1 MRPIIIAEA
10 CQNHNGD
17 REILKRIL
25 HQAAENG
32 ADYVKIQSIRAKE
45 LAPRERFEQGAVG
58 PDGVMVTIKRPYA
71 PELER
76 MRRLELSLD
85 DEAWFVDECLR
96 AGVRSMT
103 TVFTRAAAAE
113 VRDLGFDAVKIASY
127 DCASFPLL
135 RDVRRWWSQVV
146 VSTGATYDAEI
157 ERAAAEMRSGPFI
170 FLHCVTI
177 YPTPLHELHLK
188 RMSWLRRFAPQVG
201 LSDHSHV
208 ARDGI
213 WASKIALALGADC
226 IERHF
231 TVLGAEDT
239 KDGPVSITPPH
250 LRDLRAFA
258 DRPRQERMEIVRR
271 EYTGWEQALGRIRRP
286 LSPPELV
293 NRDYYRGRFASK
305 LGDRF
310 VYNWEDDLLLGRD
323 GS

>member
-1 MRPIIIAEA
+1 MRPTIIAEA

-17 REILKRIL
+17 REVLKRMI

-45 LAPRERFEQGAVG
+45 VTYRERFEQGVIG
-58 PDGVMVTIKRPYA
+58 PDGTTVAIKRPYA
-71 PELER
+71 AEVER

-96 AGVRSMT
+96 AGVCSMT
-103 TVFTRAAAAE
+103 TVFSRATASE
-113 VRDLGFDAVKIASY
+113 IRDLGFDAVKIASY

-135 RDVRRWWSQVV
+135 RDVRRWWSHLV
-146 VSTGATYDAEI
+146 VSTGASYDPEI
-157 ERAAAEMRSGPFI
+157 EEAAQVLREGSFT

-177 YPTPLHELHLK
+177 YPTPVHELNLK
-188 RMSWLRRFAPQVG
+188 RMSWLRRFAPRVG

-208 ARDGI
+208 ATDGI
-213 WASKIALALGADC
+213 WASKIALALGADA

-231 TVLGAEDT
+231 TVLGAADT

-258 DRPRQERMEIVRR
+258 DRSRQERMEIVRR

-286 LSPPELV
+286 LSPPELL